1 MSMEASL
8 SDREFEQFR
17 RFIYDAAGISLSE
30 GKKAL
35 VGGRLARRV
44 QVNGLR
50 NYGEYYDL
58 ISGGGNP
65 KELQTAVDLLTTN
78 ETYFFR
84 EPQHFE
90 FLARVIV
97 PEARPGRP
105 LRVWSAACSSGEE
118 VYSIAMVL
126 AEKLGAAPW
135 ELLGSDISLRVLE
148 RARMGH
154 YPLDR
159 AKLLP
164 PDYLGRFCLKGTE
177 EQAGTLLVERS
188 LRQRV
193 KFFQANLNEPLPDI
207 GQFDLI
213 FLRNVMIYFD
223 ADTKRSV
230 MRRIVTALRPGGWF
244 FVSHSEN
251 LHGITD
257 ALEQV
262 QPAVFRKP

>member
-1 MSMEASL
+1 MEAVI
-8 SDREFEQFR
+8 SDQEFEQFR
-17 RFIYDAAGISLSE
+17 RFIHSSAGISLSE

-35 VGGRLARRV
+35 VGGRLAKRLQQYGCRT
-44 QVNGLR
+44 
-50 NYGEYYDL
+50 YGEYYKL
-58 ISGGGNP
+58 ISGGAHP

-90 FLARVIV
+90 FLAKKIV
-97 PEARPGRP
+97 TEQRGGKP
-105 LRVWSAACSSGEE
+105 LRVWSAASSSGEE

-126 AEKLGAAPW
+126 ADNLGLTGPW

-148 RARMGH
+148 KARQGH
-154 YPLDR
+154 YPIDR
-159 AKLLP
+159 TKLLP
-164 PDYLGRFCLKGTE
+164 PEYLKRFCLRGTGAHE
-177 EQAGTLLVERS
+177 GTLLIERT
-188 LRQRV
+188 LRERV
-193 KFFQANLNEPLPDI
+193 QFFQANLNDALPDI

-223 ADTKRSV
+223 AATKRSV
-230 MRRIVTALRPGGWF
+230 MRRMVSALRPGGWF

-257 ALEQV
+257 ALVQV